1 MPVSTMPAGA
11 RVLAALLA
19 GLFGITLLGAT
30 AAPAEAHYGASRW
43 ECLAHYESGHR
54 WAVNTGNGY
63 YGGLQFSLSTWRHYG
78 GPQYSGNI
86 YPNYATRAEQIVD
99 GPADCFR
106 GVGCTP
112 TPGRLERLAEHL
124 GSLRLSGAG

>member
-63 YGGLQFSLSTWRHYG
+63 YGGLQFSLSTWRYYG

-86 YPNYATRAEQIVD
+86 YPNYATRAEQIVIAQRTAFE
-99 GPADCFR
+99 GWGARRPQGGGNAWPS
-106 GVGCTP
+106 TW
-112 TPGRLERLAEHL
+112 GRCD
-124 GSLRLSGAG
+124 